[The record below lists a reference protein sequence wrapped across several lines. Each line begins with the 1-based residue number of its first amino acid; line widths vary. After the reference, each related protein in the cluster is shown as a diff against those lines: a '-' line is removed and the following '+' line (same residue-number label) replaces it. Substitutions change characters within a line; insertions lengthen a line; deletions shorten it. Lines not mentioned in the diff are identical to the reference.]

1 MKYHSVLDLHT
12 HTIVSG
18 HAYCT
23 PGDGEG
29 GVGKKGW
36 NCWESQSMHRRC
48 RVLATSSILR
58 I

>member
-23 PGDGEG
+23 LREMAKG
-29 GVGKKGW
+29 GVGKRAGTAG
-36 NCWESQSMHRRC
+36 NHRAC
-48 RVLATSSILR
+48 TEDAGYLPQVLF
-58 I
+58 